1 MMKLLLSSHSLSSKE
16 SNRERERER
25 AGGRQTREATDNK
38 GGDTA
43 RRGRGEG
50 MMNLEEE

>member
-16 SNRERERER
+16 SNRERER
-25 AGGRQTREATDNK
+25 ARQTREATDNK